1 MFLPNLSATARK
13 FVFSEVKR
21 EPTFIV
27 IFVVLSIVAAVLE
40 LAGLGLIFPFL
51 LIMVQPDYIQY
62 FPIIET
68 VTQFLGIDRRLEMYT
83 FLVLLISGLTV
94 AKNVFMGWF
103 TYWQLQTIANWKA
116 RLSERLMKIY
126 LFSDFSIHMKKTTSE
141 IVRNVAL
148 VTLIYDWF
156 FKSAIQIIVNI
167 VMAVGLVCLLFF
179 TLPSAT
185 VFGTGVLLATAVAV
199 YVGMRKLVE
208 KIGVDSNVL
217 HEKRQRLICQSIG
230 AIKEAKIL
238 GKEGAF
244 VEKFLKVERTYFEKQ
259 SFANFLQSLPYFI
272 SETVVVLSLLA
283 IVLFETAMAEHRT
296 VAIATLGLLAAT
308 MFRLSPQFNKA
319 LAGLQLMNMAK
330 DSMEI
335 VSAEIAENEPGLHVP
350 EKNEGRC
357 EGWDV
362 LRFQNVR
369 YSYPSTPDRFAI
381 CDLNIDIE
389 RNEFIGITGPSGS
402 GKSTLMML
410 LLGLLRPTEGRVM
423 LDDEELRSPES
434 VRTWQN
440 GIGYVP
446 QSPYLIDGTLTDNI
460 AYAADDEAIDEARI
474 RKMVSMVQMD
484 DHVDAQPDG
493 IHCGVGEYG
502 KRLSGGQMQRVVIAR
517 ALYHNPDLVAF
528 DEATSALDVSVER
541 AVTDNLMKF
550 KGTKTMVAIAHRL
563 STLRSCDRII
573 YMEAGQ
579 VVDFGSFE
587 ELEARCPAFRR
598 LVDLSNPRQAAAQAA

>member
-13 FVFSEVKR
+13 FVLSEVKK
-21 EPTFIV
+21 EPAFIA
-27 IFVVLSIVAAVLE
+27 IFIVLSIVAAVLE

-68 VTQFLGIDRRLEMYT
+68 VTKFLGIDRRLEMYL
-83 FLVLLISGLTV
+83 FLVLLISGLTA

-103 TYWQLQTIANWKA
+103 TYWQLQTIAHWKT

-126 LFSDFSIHMKKTTSE
+126 LFSDFSIHMRKTTSE

-167 VMAVGLVCLLFF
+167 VMAIGLIILLFF

-185 VFGTGVLLATAVAV
+185 VFGTGVLLGTALGV
-199 YVGMRKLVE
+199 YFGMRKLVE

-217 HEKRQRLICQSIG
+217 HEQRQRLICQSIG

-272 SETVVVLSLLA
+272 SETVVVLSLLV
-283 IVLFETAMAEHRT
+283 IVMFETAMAAERT

-335 VSAEIAENEPGLHVP
+335 ISAEIAENEPGLHVP

-357 EGWDV
+357 EGWQ
-362 LRFQNVR
+362 LLSFQQVQ
-369 YSYPSTPDRFAI
+369 YSYPSTPDRWAI
-381 CDLNIDIE
+381 RDLNIDIA

-423 LDDEELRSPES
+423 LDDGELRTPES

-460 AYAADDEAIDEARI
+460 AYAADDEPVDEVRI
-474 RKMVSMVQMD
+474 RQMVNMVQLD
-484 DHVDAQPDG
+484 DHVDAHADG
-493 IHCGVGEYG
+493 IYCGVGEYG
-502 KRLSGGQMQRVVIAR
+502 KRLSGGQQQRVVIAR
-517 ALYHNPDLVAF
+517 ALYHDPDLVAF

-541 AVTDNLMKF
+541 AVTDNLLKF
-550 KGTKTMVAIAHRL
+550 KGRKTMVAIAHRL
-563 STLRSCDRII
+563 TTLRSCDRII

-598 LVDLSNPRQAAAQAA
+598 LVDLSNTRPAAMAA

>member
-1 MFLPNLSATARK
+1 MFLPNLSANARD
-13 FVFSEVKR
+13 FVRSEVR
-21 EPTFIV
+21 RQPTFIAAF
-27 IFVVLSIVAAVLE
+27 IALSVVAATLE
-40 LAGLGLIFPFL
+40 LSGLALVFPFL

-68 VTQFLGIDRRLEMYT
+68 VTQSLGIDRRLEMYL
-83 FLVLLISGLTV
+83 FLVLLISGLTI

-103 TYWQLQTIANWKA
+103 TYWQLQTISAWKA

-126 LFSDFSIHMKKTTSE
+126 LFSDFSIHMRKTTSE

-148 VTLIYDWF
+148 VTLVYDWF
-156 FKSAIQIIVNI
+156 FKSAIQIIVNV
-167 VMAVGLVCLLFF
+167 VMAIGLVFLLFF

-185 VFGTGVLLATAVAV
+185 VFGTAVLLGTAVAV

-208 KIGVDSNVL
+208 KIGIDSNVL
-217 HEKRQRLICQSIG
+217 HEQRQRLICQSIG

-244 VEKFLKVERTYFEKQ
+244 VQKFLKVEKSYFEKQ
-259 SFANFLQSLPYFI
+259 SSANFLQSLPYFI
-272 SETVVVLSLLA
+272 SETVVVLSLLT
-283 IVLFETAMAEHRT
+283 IVLFETAMAEERT

-308 MFRLSPQFNKA
+308 MFRLAPQFNKA

-335 VSAEIAENEPGLHVP
+335 VSTEIAENEPGLHVP
-350 EKNEGRC
+350 EKNDGRC
-357 EGWDV
+357 EGWEV
-362 LRFQNVR
+362 LSFRNVR
-369 YSYPSTPDRFAI
+369 YSYPSTPDRFAVTN
-381 CDLNIDIE
+381 LNIDIA
-389 RNEFIGITGPSGS
+389 RNDFIGITGPSGS

-410 LLGLLRPTEGRVM
+410 LLGLLRPTEGQIL
-423 LDDEELRSPES
+423 LDDGELKTPES

-446 QSPYLIDGTLTDNI
+446 QSPFLIDGTLTDNI
-460 AYAADDEAIDEARI
+460 AYAADDEPIDEERI
-474 RKMVSMVQMD
+474 RRMVSMVQMD
-484 DHVDAQPDG
+484 DHVEAHPDG
-493 IHCGVGEYG
+493 IYCGVGEYG
-502 KRLSGGQMQRVVIAR
+502 KRLSGGQQQRVVIAR

-550 KGTKTMVAIAHRL
+550 KGKKTMVAIAHRL

-598 LVDLSNPRQAAAQAA
+598 LVDLSNPRAATAAAA